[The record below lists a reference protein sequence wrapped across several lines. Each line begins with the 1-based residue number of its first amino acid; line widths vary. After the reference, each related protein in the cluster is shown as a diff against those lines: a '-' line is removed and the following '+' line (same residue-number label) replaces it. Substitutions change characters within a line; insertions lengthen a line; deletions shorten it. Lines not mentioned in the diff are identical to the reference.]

1 MVWFSG
7 MDVLAFFGIDTCLF
21 SFAMLVWFSS
31 ARSVVWLSSLVFA
44 ILFFHNALPR
54 NFACGRFIQIFQR
67 FKFQFKIWQTSVFC
81 KFVHFQGDIFR
92 SMSCIFFFTIATI
105 FARDPRHQY
114 SFMHECNSTLNAL
127 SSIPNQNASSR
138 LAI

>member
-1 MVWFSG
+1 MFWLFSALIP
-7 MDVLAFFGIDTCLF
+7 VCFLLRCLF
-21 SFAMLVWFSS
+21 GFPRQDLSFGFLP
-31 ARSVVWLSSLVFA
+31 SSLPFC
-44 ILFFHNALPR
+44 FFHNALSR
-54 NFACGRFIQIFQR
+54 NFACGSFIQIFQR